1 VWVGVGAETNNKVI
15 NPYYWLMTVKEL
27 SLSATDELL
36 AAAQQDDTE
45 AFRNLVQ
52 HSEGKI
58 AAFLRTLL
66 GPIPLAEDLGQ
77 DVFLKAFASLKR
89 FQREEEFQLFL
100 LHTAVA
106 IVMPVLKKQSRRE
119 FNQSVDPVSAIKNAD
134 QPMDRYEIFQFIF
147 NHLEPELQVV
157 IALRLIEGYS
167 VTQME
172 KILDVSKE
180 AIIERLA
187 LAQSRIRYALEETL
201 R

>member
-1 VWVGVGAETNNKVI
+1 
-15 NPYYWLMTVKEL
+15 MTEKEF

-58 AAFLRTLL
+58 AALLRTLL